1 MIEQWVSVLGY
12 DGFYEVSDL
21 GNARRVTTQGG
32 RPSGRPL
39 RPGSRRN
46 YLNFTLSVENKQRT
60 LCAHRMVWEGFNGP
74 IPEGMQINHDNG
86 DKADNRLSN
95 LEVCTPSE
103 NTLHAVHVL
112 KRPWSSPPH
121 VPGEKN
127 GRAKLS
133 AGDVEKIKELRATGL
148 SQQKIA
154 DQFGIHQTGV
164 SALLRG
170 VTWR

>member
-32 RPSGRPL
+32 RPSGRSL

-74 IPEGMQINHDNG
+74 IPEGMQINHVNG

-95 LEVCTPSE
+95 LEVCTPNE
-103 NTLHAVHVL
+103 NMSHAYRAL
-112 KRPWSSPPH
+112 GRDPRRPQR
-121 VPGEKN
+121 GEKN
-127 GRAKLS
+127 GRAKLRAS
-133 AGDVEKIKELRATGL
+133 DVEKIKELRATGL

-154 DQFGIHQTGV
+154 DQFGVDQTNI
-164 SALLRG
+164 SAILRG
-170 VTWR
+170 ASWR

>member
-1 MIEQWVSVLGY
+1 MSEQWVSVLDY
-12 DGFYEVSDL
+12 EGFYEISDF
-21 GNARRVTTQGG
+21 GNARRTTTQGG
-32 RPSGRPL
+32 RPSGRQM

-46 YLNFTLSVENKQRT
+46 YLNFTLSVENRQRT

-74 IPEGMQINHDNG
+74 IPEGMQINHING
-86 DKADNRLSN
+86 NKADNRLSN
-95 LEVCTPSE
+95 LEICTPSE

-112 KRPWSSPPH
+112 KRAWTKPPH

-133 AGDVEKIKELRATGL
+133 ASDVEKIKELRATGL

-154 DQFGIHQTGV
+154 DQFGVDQTNI
-164 SALLRG
+164 SSILRG
-170 VTWR
+170 ASWR